1 MEAITESARART
13 TRSDQEPILPARFSQ
28 SAAIARELAGDHW
41 IRAVKGLDVFSVTA
55 ADAPRLMNEIGRIR
69 EVEFRKEGG
78 GTGRR
83 EDVDCFDLGDTP
95 YRQLVVWDAQQQ
107 EVVAAYR
114 YILCRDEHCG
124 RPRPPLATERLF
136 EFSNDFRRDY
146 LPYSIELGRSV
157 VNRSAKRRF
166 LGLFAAW
173 AGLGAL
179 VSEHRD
185 IRYLFGKVTMYP
197 TYNVLARDV
206 LLHFLRL
213 YFPDPAALVRPRQ
226 HLEVVPA
233 SAELGA
239 VFRGRDYATDY
250 ARLRTELKELGEL
263 IPPLLISYLGLT
275 QTMKAFGTARNPEFG
290 NVDETAI
297 LITVSDINKDARTRF
312 IGSYERICPGHFCDW
327 SHDCEANTTLDCR
340 AVTGRRTRR

>member
-1 MEAITESARART
+1 MEANTETVPLRM
-13 TRSDQEPILPARFSQ
+13 TRSEKDPVPTARFSQ
-28 SAAIARELAGDHW
+28 ATALARELVRDRR
-41 IRAVKGLDVFSVTA
+41 IRSVKGLDVYSVTA
-55 ADAPRLMNEIGRIR
+55 ADAPRVMDEIGRIR

-78 GTGRR
+78 GTGGRG
-83 EDVDCFDLGDTP
+83 DVDCFDLGDTP

-114 YILCRDEHCG
+114 YILCRDAHRSG
-124 RPRPPLATERLF
+124 PRPPLATECLF

-197 TYNVLARDV
+197 TYDVLARDV

-213 YFPDPAALVRPRQ
+213 YFPDPAALVRPRR
-226 HLEVVPA
+226 HLQVVPV

-239 VFRGRDYATDY
+239 VFQGRDYATDY

-275 QTMKAFGTARNPEFG
+275 QTMKTFGTARNPEFG

-312 IGSYERICPGHFCDW
+312 IDSYERICPGHYCDG
-327 SHDCEANTTLDCR
+327 SDDCEAKTTSSVL
-340 AVTGRRTRR
+340 TGRRTRR